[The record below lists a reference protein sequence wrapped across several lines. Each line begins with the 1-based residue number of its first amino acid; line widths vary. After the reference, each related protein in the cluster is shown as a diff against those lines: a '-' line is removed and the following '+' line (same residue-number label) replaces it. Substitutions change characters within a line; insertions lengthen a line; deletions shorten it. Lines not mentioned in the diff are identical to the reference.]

1 MSTLFFINRFTI
13 VGRGTQ
19 VKFYLQIMKLRMNE
33 FSKPRRFFSLGTNF
47 REYERRINQGR

>member
-1 MSTLFFINRFTI
+1 M
-13 VGRGTQ
+13 GRGTQ

-33 FSKPRRFFSLGTNF
+33 FSNPRRFFSFDTNF